1 MGAGA
6 KRRAVGEAFGGA
18 RSLSRRTGRRWRR
31 TVLSR
36 AGRYYPSVEGA
47 EPDEAVPK
55 KKPLDIESVYYA
67 QHGLLQ
73 AALDRVRFSS
83 DDLAE
88 IYFVGFA
95 PDAAEDVF
103 ESEVKH
109 VEALFRERLGAQGR
123 TVLLINSRS
132 TVDELPLANGASR
145 AYSPSGTPRR
155 WQPCHRRRRSSIVRP
170 SAR

>member
-1 MGAGA
+1 M
-6 KRRAVGEAFGGA
+6 
-18 RSLSRRTGRRWRR
+18 TGFA
-31 TVLSR
+31 T
-36 AGRYYPSVEGA
+36 GA

-83 DDLAE
+83 DDLAK

-132 TVDELPLANGASR
+132 TVDELPLEQG
-145 AYSPSGTPRR
+145 
-155 WQPCHRRRRSSIVRP
+155 
-170 SAR
+170 